1 MSLLKKLLP
10 DERLDSVYDLDL
22 GRLRALGIRGIIFDL
37 DNTLGPWGFRELDE
51 RTREWLQSVEAEG
64 FRLAFLSN
72 DGGKGRLKDLTGYPV
87 LFDAGKPRSAGF
99 RRLLEE
105 MGLPPHEVAMVGD
118 QLFTDV
124 LGAKR
129 LGLHAILVRPV
140 APSREGPSVRF
151 RRRLERLILRLGG
164 ASGSGSESQRES
176 KPGVQHGLIER
187 RQPDEER

>member
-10 DERLDSVYDLDL
+10 DERLDSVYDLDFE
-22 GRLRALGIRGIIFDL
+22 RLRALGIRGIIFDL

-51 RTREWLQSVEAEG
+51 RTREWLKRVEAEG
-64 FRLAFLSN
+64 FRSAFLSN
-72 DGGKGRLKDLTGYPV
+72 DGGEGRLVDLTGYPV

-99 RRLLEE
+99 RRLLGEI
-105 MGLPPHEVAMVGD
+105 GLPPHEVAMVGD

-129 LGLHAILVRPV
+129 LGLYAILVRPV

-164 ASGSGSESQRES
+164 ASGSESETQRES
-176 KPGVQHGLIER
+176 EPGVQRGLIER